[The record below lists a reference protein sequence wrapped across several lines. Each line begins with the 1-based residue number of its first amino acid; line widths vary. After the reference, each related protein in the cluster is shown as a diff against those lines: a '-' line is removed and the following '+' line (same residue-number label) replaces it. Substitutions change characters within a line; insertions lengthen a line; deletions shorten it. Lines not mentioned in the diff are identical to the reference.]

1 MKNIIIIRS
10 WFSWLNMDIQSTRRD
25 AVKDFIF
32 LFLSI
37 FKTKSKSTWFFLDG
51 KKTFLLG
58 TKIDL
63 PQRQRKKKK
72 SQCLH
77 KHIMQ
82 FLLWT

>member
-1 MKNIIIIRS
+1 
-10 WFSWLNMDIQSTRRD
+10 MDIQSTRRD

-63 PQRQRKKKK
+63 PPKKKKKK
-72 SQCLH
+72 SQRLH
-77 KHIMQ
+77 KHIME
-82 FLLWT
+82 FLLWI